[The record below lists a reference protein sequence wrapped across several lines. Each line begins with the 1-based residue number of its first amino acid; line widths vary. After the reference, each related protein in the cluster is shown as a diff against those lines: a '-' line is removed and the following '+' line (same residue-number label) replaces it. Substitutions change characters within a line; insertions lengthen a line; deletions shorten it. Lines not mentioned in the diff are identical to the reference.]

1 MRKAR
6 ARSFEALVEAN
17 GRAFSAVNEEDAC
30 GFFVHSPYSLL
41 ATLHI
46 NRQ

>member
-6 ARSFEALVEAN
+6 ARSFEALVEAT